1 MPRAAGLAL
10 CCAWSAMATSST
22 FVSLYSEV
30 GNCDLV
36 IAPDER
42 TGGGGDWLRCR
53 ERGASHGA
61 PSDLRERM
69 LRVQLV
75 SRELDPSTH
84 AMTPWLTLGALDQK
98 GGRTLELIPPGQP
111 LAWVVRLSAP
121 TAVDAAASTHARHFA
136 IEAED
141 GNATRVYVRARALL
155 ALGHAAH
162 LNVIRHARCAV
173 RAHSTSNSNPRD
185 AGAAAGR
192 EPSARFV
199 ATWLSWDEAASAGHA
214 DRAAATPAA
223 GATTPS
229 RATPS
234 SGMLPAPPQSAS
246 HQPRLVGYY
255 AEDEQPWLAK
265 IHALPRSSEKRV
277 ISYGLYGSA
286 PKYIT
291 GALRNAE
298 LAKAWFPGW
307 QVRFYTSDDVP
318 RAMQEQLTA
327 RGAELVPMTGA
338 KGIAGMFWR
347 FLVADDEK
355 VDRYL
360 VRDSDSRL
368 NPRERMAVEEWIE
381 SGHAVHS
388 IRDHPNH
395 RRTLNGGLWG
405 GTRNVS
411 RLISHKGGVS
421 GLIKKWGKTAKYG
434 DDLKFLCQ
442 VLWPLIER
450 DQLSHDA
457 YSCDAFPNSRSFP
470 TKRPRGYQHVGQV
483 FDDQDNPRMGDIDR
497 FIKNREVPKKCR
509 RKSEWKFG

>member
-1 MPRAAGLAL
+1 M
-10 CCAWSAMATSST
+10 
-22 FVSLYSEV
+22 
-30 GNCDLV
+30 

-173 RAHSTSNSNPRD
+173 RAHSTANSNPRD

-199 ATWLSWDEAASAGHA
+199 ATWLSWDEAASAGA
-214 DRAAATPAA
+214 TQQRRRLSTPRSNGRAAL
-223 GATTPS
+223 
-229 RATPS
+229 PS

-246 HQPRLVGYY
+246 RQPRLVGYY
-255 AEDEQPWLAK
+255 AEDEQPWLA
-265 IHALPRSSEKRV
+265 RS
-277 ISYGLYGSA
+277 
-286 PKYIT
+286 T
-291 GALRNAE
+291 
-298 LAKAWFPGW
+298 
-307 QVRFYTSDDVP
+307 RF
-318 RAMQEQLTA
+318 
-327 RGAELVPMTGA
+327 
-338 KGIAGMFWR
+338 
-347 FLVADDEK
+347 
-355 VDRYL
+355 
-360 VRDSDSRL
+360 
-368 NPRERMAVEEWIE
+368 
-381 SGHAVHS
+381 
-388 IRDHPNH
+388 RDH
-395 RRTLNGGLWG
+395 RR
-405 GTRNVS
+405 
-411 RLISHKGGVS
+411 S
-421 GLIKKWGKTAKYG
+421 G
-434 DDLKFLCQ
+434 
-442 VLWPLIER
+442 
-450 DQLSHDA
+450 
-457 YSCDAFPNSRSFP
+457 
-470 TKRPRGYQHVGQV
+470 
-483 FDDQDNPRMGDIDR
+483 
-497 FIKNREVPKKCR
+497 
-509 RKSEWKFG
+509 